1 MMKDLDPLLHSRLR
15 LAIMSL
21 LITNE
26 EVTFPYIVEKTEAS
40 RGNVSVQITNLEEA
54 GYLDVTKSFED
65 KKPKTTLTI
74 TKKGEKAMEEYT
86 RALKDYLNL

>member
-1 MMKDLDPLLHSRLR
+1 MKDLDPLLHSRLR

-26 EVTFPYIVEKTEAS
+26 EVTFPYVVEKTEAS

-54 GYLDVTKSFED
+54 GYIDVTKSFED

-74 TKKGEKAMEEYT
+74 TKKGEKAMETYAK
-86 RALKDYLNL
+86 ALKEYLNL

>member
-1 MMKDLDPLLHSRLR
+1 MKELDPILHSRLR

-26 EVTFPYIVEKTEAS
+26 EVTFPYVVEKTEAS

-74 TKKGEKAMEEYT
+74 TKKGEKAMEAYT
-86 RALKDYLNL
+86 NALKEYLNL

>member
-1 MMKDLDPLLHSRLR
+1 MKDLDPILHSRLR

-26 EVTFPYIVEKTEAS
+26 EVTFPYVVEKTEAS

-74 TKKGEKAMEEYT
+74 TKKGEVAMENYIK
-86 RALKDYLNL
+86 ALKEYLNF

>member
-1 MMKDLDPLLHSRLR
+1 MKDLDPLLHSRLR

-26 EVTFPYIVEKTEAS
+26 EVTFPYVVEKTEAS

-74 TKKGEKAMEEYT
+74 TKKGEEAMETYT
-86 RALKDYLNL
+86 KALKEYLNL

>member
-1 MMKDLDPLLHSRLR
+1 MKDLDPLLHSRLR

-26 EVTFPYIVEKTEAS
+26 EVTFPYVVEKTEAS

-86 RALKDYLNL
+86 KALKDYLNL

>member
-1 MMKDLDPLLHSRLR
+1 MKELDPILHSRLR

-26 EVTFPYIVEKTEAS
+26 EVTFPYVVEKTEAS

-65 KKPKTTLTI
+65 KKPKTSLTI

-86 RALKDYLNL
+86 KALKEYLNL

>member
-1 MMKDLDPLLHSRLR
+1 MRDLDPLLHSRLR

-26 EVTFPYIVEKTEAS
+26 EVTFPYVVEKTGAS

-54 GYLDVTKSFED
+54 GYLAVTKSFED

-74 TKKGEKAMEEYT
+74 TKKGEKAMEAYT
-86 RALKDYLNL
+86 NALKEYLNL

>member
-1 MMKDLDPLLHSRLR
+1 MKELDPLLHSRLR

-26 EVTFPYIVEKTEAS
+26 EVTFPYVVEKTEAS
-40 RGNVSVQITNLEEA
+40 RGNVSVQITKLEEA
-54 GYLDVTKSFED
+54 EYLEVEKSFED

-74 TKKGEKAMEEYT
+74 TKKGEKAMEQYT
-86 RALKDYLNL
+86 SALKEYLDL

>member
-1 MMKDLDPLLHSRLR
+1 MKDLDPLLHSRLR

-26 EVTFPYIVEKTEAS
+26 EVTFPYVVEKTEAS

-54 GYLDVTKSFED
+54 GYLDVSKSFED
-65 KKPKTTLTI
+65 KKPKTTLSI
-74 TKKGEKAMEEYT
+74 TKKGEHAMETYT
-86 RALKDYLNL
+86 KALKEYLNL

>member
-1 MMKDLDPLLHSRLR
+1 MKELDPILHSRLR

-26 EVTFPYIVEKTEAS
+26 EVTFPYVVEKTDAS

-74 TKKGEKAMEEYT
+74 TKKGEEAMENYT
-86 RALKDYLNL
+86 KALKEYLNL

>member
-1 MMKDLDPLLHSRLR
+1 MKELDPILHSRLR

-54 GYLDVTKSFED
+54 GYLEVTKSFED

-74 TKKGEKAMEEYT
+74 TKKGEKAMEDYT
-86 RALKDYLNL
+86 KALKEYLNM

>member
-1 MMKDLDPLLHSRLR
+1 MKELDPILHSRLR

-26 EVTFPYIVEKTEAS
+26 EITFPYVVEKTGAS

-65 KKPKTTLTI
+65 KKPKTSLTI

-86 RALKDYLNL
+86 KALKEYLNL

>member
-1 MMKDLDPLLHSRLR
+1 MKELDPILHSRLR

-26 EVTFPYIVEKTEAS
+26 EVTFPYVVEKTEAS

-54 GYLDVTKSFED
+54 GYLEVTKSFED

-74 TKKGEKAMEEYT
+74 TKKGEKAMEEYAN
-86 RALKDYLNL
+86 ALKEYLNI

>member
-1 MMKDLDPLLHSRLR
+1 MKELDPLLHSRLR

-26 EVTFPYIVEKTEAS
+26 EVTFPYVVEKTEAS

-54 GYLDVTKSFED
+54 GYLEVTKSFED

-74 TKKGEKAMEEYT
+74 TKRGEEAMEAYT
-86 RALKDYLNL
+86 KALKEYLNL

>member
-1 MMKDLDPLLHSRLR
+1 MKELDPILHSRLR

-21 LITNE
+21 LITND

-74 TKKGEKAMEEYT
+74 TKKGKEAMKIYT
-86 RALKDYLNL
+86 EALKEYLDL

>member
-1 MMKDLDPLLHSRLR
+1 MKDLDPLLHSRLR

-26 EVTFPYIVEKTEAS
+26 EVTFPYVVEKTGAS

-54 GYLDVTKSFED
+54 GYLAVTKSFED

-74 TKKGEKAMEEYT
+74 TKKGEKAMEEYAK
-86 RALKDYLNL
+86 ALKEYLNL

>member
-1 MMKDLDPLLHSRLR
+1 MKELDPILHSRLR

-26 EVTFPYIVEKTEAS
+26 EVTFPYVVEKTEAS

-54 GYLDVTKSFED
+54 GYLEVTKSFED

-74 TKKGEKAMEEYT
+74 TKKGEEAMEEYT
-86 RALKDYLNL
+86 NALKEYLNL

>member
-1 MMKDLDPLLHSRLR
+1 MKDLDPLLHSRLR

-26 EVTFPYIVEKTEAS
+26 EITFPYVVEKTEAS

-54 GYLDVTKSFED
+54 GYLEVTKSFED

-74 TKKGEKAMEEYT
+74 TDKGRSAMEAYT
-86 RALKDYLNL
+86 NALKEYLNL

>member
-1 MMKDLDPLLHSRLR
+1 MKDLDPLLHSRLR

-74 TKKGEKAMEEYT
+74 TKKGEKAMEAYT
-86 RALKDYLNL
+86 TALKDYLNL

>member
-1 MMKDLDPLLHSRLR
+1 MKDLDPLLHSRLR

-26 EVTFPYIVEKTEAS
+26 EVTFPYVVEKTDAS

-54 GYLDVTKSFED
+54 GYLNVTKTFED

-74 TKKGEKAMEEYT
+74 TKKGEAAMETYT
-86 RALKDYLNL
+86 KALKEYLNL

>member
-1 MMKDLDPLLHSRLR
+1 MKELDPILHSRLR

-26 EVTFPYIVEKTEAS
+26 EVTFPYVVEKTEAS

-65 KKPKTTLTI
+65 KKPKTTLII
-74 TKKGEKAMEEYT
+74 TKKGEQAMEAYT
-86 RALKDYLNL
+86 KALKEYLNL

>member
-1 MMKDLDPLLHSRLR
+1 MKELDPILHSRLR

-21 LITNE
+21 LITHD
-26 EVTFPYIVEKTEAS
+26 EVTFPFVVEKTEAS

-74 TKKGEKAMEEYT
+74 TKKGETAMEEYT
-86 RALKDYLNL
+86 KALKEYLNL